1 MAENETPINF
11 SITVDIPQGFM
22 ELPLDTIDE
31 SIAQADSL
39 FGSLGAGT
47 VTSAAPAVLQAL
59 RVLLSRLAQVNT
71 AYCGLGRHVSAG
83 GRQISS
89 TLTISLTEYGEQR
102 NPRLTL
108 GDVLTGRL
116 AAGEKFKNAE
126 FVELPTRPVL
136 LLDRVK
142 PTPTPDLPG
151 YDLSEPQQQ
160 VYQLEAVVPS
170 PDGSAIAVIDLST
183 PFVDSGEEYLS
194 MIAAM
199 AASIEFR
206 LLPRRSAGPSSLDL

>member
-1 MAENETPINF
+1 MVETEISVDF
-11 SITVDIPQGFM
+11 SINIDIPQGFM
-22 ELPLDTIDE
+22 ELPLGTINE

-47 VTSAAPAVLQAL
+47 MTSAAPAVLQAL

-71 AYCGLGRHVSAG
+71 VYCALGRHVSAG
-83 GRQISS
+83 GQQISS

-108 GDVLTGRL
+108 GDVLTGRR
-116 AAGEKFKNAE
+116 AAGEKFKNVE
-126 FVELPTRPVL
+126 FVELPARPIL
-136 LLDRVK
+136 LVDRVK
-142 PTPTPDLPG
+142 LAPTPELPA
-151 YDLSEPQQQ
+151 YDTSKAQQE
-160 VYQLEAVVPS
+160 VYQLEAVIPS

-194 MIAAM
+194 MVAAM

-206 LLPRRSAGPSSLDL
+206 ILPRRSIGPSSLDL

>member
-1 MAENETPINF
+1 MTETETSVNF
-11 SITVDIPQGFM
+11 SIAADIPQGFM

-71 AYCGLGRHVSAG
+71 VYCGLGRHVSAG
-83 GRQISS
+83 GEQISS

-108 GDVLTGRL
+108 GDVLTGRRD
-116 AAGEKFKNAE
+116 AGETFKNAE
-126 FVELPTRPVL
+126 FVELSARPIL
-136 LLDRVK
+136 LLDRVR
-142 PTPTPDLPG
+142 PTPTPDLPA
-151 YDLSEPQQQ
+151 YDSSKLQQE

-183 PFVDSGEEYLS
+183 PFVDNGEEYLS
-194 MIAAM
+194 MVATM

-206 LLPRRSAGPSSLDL
+206 ILPRRSIGPSSLDL